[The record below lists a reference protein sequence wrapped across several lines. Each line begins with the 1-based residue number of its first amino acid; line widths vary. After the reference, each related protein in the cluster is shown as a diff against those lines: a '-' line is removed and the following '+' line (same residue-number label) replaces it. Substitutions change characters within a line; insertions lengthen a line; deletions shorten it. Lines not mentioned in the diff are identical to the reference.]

1 MGMLEQLYEV
11 EVEEAKCVA
20 RRIGEREELCKLMDG
35 SDHQPTN
42 RPGAPSLA
50 VAVGA
55 RAIGAAGFSVR
66 KV

>member
-1 MGMLEQLYEV
+1 MGMLQQLYEV

-35 SDHQPTN
+35 ERPPTN
-42 RPGAPSLA
+42 KPSGAFPGWL
-50 VAVGA
+50 GA
-55 RAIGAAGFSVR
+55 RATCMELQGFSVR